1 MYEFFLYKNNHISLF
16 CPRIS
21 RIYTNYMS
29 SVLMAT
35 WSVARIFTNS
45 MRVMLFYDDNSNFT
59 NLTNSLILFV

>member
-45 MRVMLFYDDNSNFT
+45 IIFVRLVRPTRSPFYPLKKIRVDS
-59 NLTNSLILFV
+59 